1 MAPGRAPGPGTIART
16 IDVEDG
22 MAATPGGRSIVARV
36 MPAIALVGVA
46 AACALFALSATPAE
60 EGAAS
65 AAAQTTFLTAPAWF
79 TAGFALLAAAILAL
93 SSSADV
99 VYRAG
104 GLLGLMASVGA
115 ALGGF
120 LNLVGYANSDI
131 WWAADPDAIRQA
143 AAVLLTTAVFALV
156 VVGSEQAWPGWRRT
170 SA

>member
-1 MAPGRAPGPGTIART
+1 MATT
-16 IDVEDG
+16 
-22 MAATPGGRSIVARV
+22 TGRSIVARIV
-36 MPAIALVGVA
+36 PAVALVAVA

-60 EGAAS
+60 DGTAS

-79 TAGFALLAAAILAL
+79 TAGFAILAAVILAL
-93 SSSADV
+93 SGSPDI

-104 GLLGLMASVGA
+104 GLLGMMASIGA

-143 AAVLLTTAVFALV
+143 AGILLVAGIVALV
-156 VVGSEQAWPGWRRT
+156 VVASEQVWPGWRRQR
-170 SA
+170 A